1 MRRGAF
7 TLIELIFVIVII
19 GILSKYGIGLLKNA
33 YENYFYSKV
42 NNELQAKTEAAL
54 STIAQRLTYRI
65 KESVIAKK
73 ADGNFSALSSST
85 YDDDAVV
92 LEWLGQDIDSYR
104 AVGEPLYSGV
114 IDIDSN
120 NTNITKLYS
129 PKTNAS
135 IGNGA
140 LFFVGEQNIDVVDG
154 FGWNGALANQK
165 GSIHPIKIT
174 SNNYFTSDAG
184 ADFSG
189 ATIYEHYQFIK
200 SAYAIENDN
209 GTLWLYT
216 DYQPWKGG
224 SYGDG
229 NKFKLMENVDT
240 FRFRMDGTLMRLQL
254 CVKSTMMEEYSL
266 CKEKTVF

>member
-54 STIAQRLTYRI
+54 NTIAQRLTYRI

-73 ADGNFSALSSST
+73 ADGNFQALSSST
-85 YDDDAVV
+85 YGSDATI

-104 AVGEPLYSGV
+104 GTDMQLWSGV
-114 IDIDSN
+114 IDIEQTTS
-120 NTNITKLYS
+120 TQLFS
-129 PKTNAS
+129 PKTDAS
-135 IGNGA
+135 IVSGA

-154 FGWNGALANQK
+154 FGWSGALVNQN
-165 GSIHPIKIT
+165 GSIHPVTIG
-174 SNNYFTSDAG
+174 SNNIFTSDAG

-189 ATIYEHYQFIK
+189 ATIYEYYQFIN

-209 GTLWLYT
+209 RTLYLYT
-216 DYQPWKGG
+216 NYKPWKGETYKVNG
-224 SYGDG
+224 E
-229 NKFKLMENVDT
+229 KFMLMENVDT
-240 FRFRMDGTLMRLQL
+240 FRFRMDGTLLRLQL
-254 CVKSTMMEEYSL
+254 CARSNMLEEYSL